1 MQDYI
6 TIIGVIQMRQNECPF
21 DVIQARY
28 HIGSGTT
35 QRILER
41 FAASGTT
48 LEELRAM
55 SPHEVE
61 KRFYPPEN
69 LRRKKI
75 PFRSFCLTT
84 KETITQI

>member
-1 MQDYI
+1 MQDYN

-28 HIGSGTT
+28 HIGSRTT

-48 LEELRAM
+48 LRPSKKKNLGFEEWGCRANG
-55 SPHEVE
+55 SFLCVE
-61 KRFYPPEN
+61 M
-69 LRRKKI
+69 
-75 PFRSFCLTT
+75 
-84 KETITQI
+84 